1 MASRECACAEYIA
14 VYKETGVF
22 PNTDLSGIDLDHEIP
37 GLFFGG
43 EPVTHRRM
51 QERLLWVFEPMQR
64 IARDLKSN
72 EGQATDAPAA

>member
-1 MASRECACAEYIA
+1 MAGECACTQYVAA
-14 VYKETGVF
+14 YKETGVF
-22 PNTDLSGIDLDHEIP
+22 PNTDLAGIDLDHEIP

-64 IARDLKSN
+64 IAREIELAEYKES
-72 EGQATDAPAA
+72 EISAQ